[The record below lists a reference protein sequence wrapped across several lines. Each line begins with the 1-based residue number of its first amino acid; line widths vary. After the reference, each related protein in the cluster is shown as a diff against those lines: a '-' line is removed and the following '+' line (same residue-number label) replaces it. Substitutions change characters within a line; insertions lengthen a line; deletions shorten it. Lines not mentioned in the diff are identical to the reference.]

1 MKVINVLALSAC
13 ALAVAACTTPP
24 SPTSSTPTVPNTLVV
39 AKAMAAP
46 TLDGNPNEPAWAAA
60 QPLRFTAEDGR
71 NFKDGATD
79 VTLKSVVVGD
89 TIYFLLQYTD
99 PTNSMRRQPFQK
111 QPDGSWKKLADP
123 SDKGGD
129 DNMYYEDKW
138 SLIWDTST
146 NPVKG
151 FAEKGCAVMCHVGEG
166 KPFGNKYTAGEG
178 QIADMWHMKGAR
190 NGVLGFVDDQF
201 VDWTR
206 YEPGKTPNA
215 GRKGDPGGPDYRVF
229 SLKDGKPDFMNKD
242 GRAANAGGTY
252 AVKEGDQ
259 VPFVD
264 NFKPGDEVSSY
275 IVFPLKGDRGD
286 LRVGYRWA
294 NGVWTYEVARKLVTG
309 SQYDVQFDNMD
320 KVYNFGFAAFDNA
333 QVRHALNYDVL
344 QLRFAQ

>member
-1 MKVINVLALSAC
+1 MNVTKLLALSAC
-13 ALAVAACTTPP
+13 AVAVAACSTSQTP
-24 SPTSSTPTVPNTLVV
+24 SAPNTLVAV
-39 AKAMAAP
+39 KAAAAP
-46 TLDGNPNEPAWAAA
+46 TLDGTGNDPAWAAA
-60 QPLRFTAEDGR
+60 PALKFKVEDGK
-71 NFKDGATD
+71 NFNNGASD

-89 TIYFLLQYTD
+89 TIYFLIQYTD
-99 PTNSMRRQPFQK
+99 PTNSMRRQPYQK
-111 QPDGSWKKLADP
+111 QPDGSWKKLVDP

-129 DNMYYEDKW
+129 DNVYYEDKW
-138 SLIWDTST
+138 SMIWDTAA

-206 YEPGKTPNA
+206 YDKDKSPNA
-215 GRKGDPGGPDYRVF
+215 GRKGDPGGPDYRAF
-229 SLKDGKPDFMNKD
+229 SLKDGKPELMNKD
-242 GRAANAGGTY
+242 GKAANAGGSY
-252 AVKEGDQ
+252 AIKDGDQ

-286 LRVGYRWA
+286 LKVGYKWA

-309 SQYDVQFDNMD
+309 SQYDVQFNDMA
-320 KVYNFGFAAFDNA
+320 KTYNFGFAAFDNA

-344 QLRFAQ
+344 KLRFAQ